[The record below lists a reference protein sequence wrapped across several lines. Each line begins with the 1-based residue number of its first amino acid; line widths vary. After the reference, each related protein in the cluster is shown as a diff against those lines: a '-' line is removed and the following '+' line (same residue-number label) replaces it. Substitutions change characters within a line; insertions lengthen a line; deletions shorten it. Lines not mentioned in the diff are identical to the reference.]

1 MSDDEN
7 KVTDINEGMKRINH
21 DKLIAQMDE
30 AGISVQAQNESLT
43 SLELIDLREYVMRG
57 GWKEDGGVVIS
68 IVESAGTKPTD
79 VQAGRLAF
87 HTFGKELVLRKN
99 IVQLVSV
106 TTLLSGLDRA
116 NAFDEDVWLDEYE
129 HLLVTNFFSKGEEP
143 PISASQRQ
151 RVVDY
156 LQDRFDKGLHT
167 HVQINGF
174 KQKDKIDLS
183 EWYGTAFWNWFSAQ
197 QIIVKI

>member
-99 IVQLVSV
+99 IVQLGRNDLADPRLKSCERCQVV
-106 TTLLSGLDRA
+106 EARFVRINRRADNQLSARKSRL
-116 NAFDEDVWLDEYE
+116 
-129 HLLVTNFFSKGEEP
+129 K
-143 PISASQRQ
+143 Q
-151 RVVDY
+151 
-156 LQDRFDKGLHT
+156 
-167 HVQINGF
+167 F
-174 KQKDKIDLS
+174 KS
-183 EWYGTAFWNWFSAQ
+183 TWRT
-197 QIIVKI
+197 